1 MTCLVRLSCRPPTP
15 LPPAPPS
22 PSSLCRLPPPSRP
35 VFPPPVRRPPRLP
48 SALFFSSPSGRRLP
62 RRLPVGFGLSRSS
75 LLRLASRLHLVG
87 RLSTTWLVWVWA
99 VLGVWLPLARFRCC
113 GQHGVVRF
121 RQLTQIKHRRLD
133 ISVRHNACSAP
144 GGDDRGRRARND
156 LAWGH
161 LPTVAPLCYPSIT
174 Q

>member
-35 VFPPPVRRPPRLP
+35 SSRLRCGAHPASLRLSSSPRLLAGAYPAASQSASVFHAPP
-48 SALFFSSPSGRRLP
+48 SSASPPGSTSSVVSVPLGWC
-62 RRLPVGFGLSRSS
+62 G
-75 LLRLASRLHLVG
+75 
-87 RLSTTWLVWVWA
+87 VWA

-144 GGDDRGRRARND
+144 GGDDRGRRARMR
-156 LAWGH
+156 
-161 LPTVAPLCYPSIT
+161 C
-174 Q
+174 